1 MISREDFVPRA
12 TICAVVMMLI
22 PASASAQQARSDG
35 AYLYEGCIVL
45 ASEPEDF
52 SRALNPKQFSK
63 AMFCL
68 GYVHAIHAALV
79 RIHERY
85 YKSFPNYGNW
95 KDETFVGGWF
105 AEQISLAPDVCFP
118 NKVVPKTLAMIIVKY
133 GKEHPED
140 LTKDMFVFAGF
151 AFQSTYPPSRS
162 DACIR

>member
-12 TICAVVMMLI
+12 TICAVLMMLI
-22 PASASAQQARSDG
+22 PATALAQQARTDG

-52 SRALNPKQFSK
+52 SRPLNPKELSK

-79 RIHERY
+79 KIHEY
-85 YKSFPNYGNW
+85 YKTFPNYGSW
-95 KDETFVGGWF
+95 KDETFVTGWS
-105 AEQISLAPDVCFP
+105 ASQALLASDVCFP
-118 NKVVPKTLAMIIVKY
+118 DKVRPKTLAMIIVKY

-140 LTKDMFVFAGF
+140 LTKNMFVFAGF
-151 AFQSTYPPSRS
+151 AFQSSYPPSRS